1 MSAKIG
7 ADPVRPRCCT
17 SRRRALSLA
26 LLASLASAPAT
37 AIARGETATAQSQSA
52 VTPIAAHVA
61 EASRRFGIPEPWIW
75 AVMRVESAG
84 DVTAISHAGAM
95 GLMQIM
101 PGTWA
106 ELRARYRLGRD
117 PYDPRDNI
125 IAGAAYLRELHDR
138 YGNPTAMLA
147 AYNAGPGR
155 YDEHLATGRPLPR
168 ETRAYLTMLA
178 PMVGGAPARALAS
191 APADALAWTH
201 APLFSRP
208 VGVTSGTVSTP
219 SEAPRDEAGEI
230 PDPAPSEVEDSLF
243 VPLSGQQPS

>member
-1 MSAKIG
+1 L
-7 ADPVRPRCCT
+7 V
-17 SRRRALSLA
+17 
-26 LLASLASAPAT
+26 LLACLASAPA
-37 AIARGETATAQSQSA
+37 AASARGETVAARSQS
-52 VTPIAAHVA
+52 VVSPIAAHVA
-61 EASRRFGIPEPWIW
+61 EASRRFAIPERWIW

-84 DVTAISHAGAM
+84 DVGAISRAGAM

-106 ELRARYRLGRD
+106 ELRVRYRLGRN
-117 PYDPRDNI
+117 PYDPRDNV
-125 IAGAAYLRELHDR
+125 IAGTAYLRELHDR

-168 ETRAYLTMLA
+168 ETRAYLAMLT
-178 PMVGGAPARALAS
+178 PMVGGAPGRIAS
-191 APADALAWTH
+191 SPPADELAWTH

-208 VGVTSGTVSTP
+208 VNVASGAAP
-219 SEAPRDEAGEI
+219 EPPDAPQDGIGDPPEADA
-230 PDPAPSEVEDSLF
+230 SEVGDGLF

>member
-1 MSAKIG
+1 M
-7 ADPVRPRCCT
+7 RPRRCSAC
-17 SRRRALSLA
+17 RRALSLV
-26 LLASLASAPAT
+26 LLACLASAPAT
-37 AIARGETATAQSQSA
+37 AFARPKDEPSA
-52 VTPIAAHVA
+52 RASPVSPIAAHVA
-61 EASRRFGIPEPWIW
+61 EASRRFAIPERWIW

-84 DVTAISHAGAM
+84 DVSAISRAGAM

-106 ELRARYRLGRD
+106 DLRVRYRLGRN
-117 PYDPRDNI
+117 PYDPRDNV
-125 IAGAAYLRELHDR
+125 IAGTAYLRELHDR
-138 YGNPTAMLA
+138 YGNPIAMLA

-168 ETRAYLTMLA
+168 ETRAYLAMLA

-208 VGVTSGTVSTP
+208 VSVTSGTVSTP
-219 SEAPRDEAGEI
+219 SVAPRGDAGEI

-243 VPLSGQQPS
+243 VPLSGHQPS

>member
-1 MSAKIG
+1 M
-7 ADPVRPRCCT
+7 RPRRCT
-17 SRRRALSLA
+17 VCRRALSLV
-26 LLASLASAPAT
+26 LLACLTGAPAT
-37 AIARGETATAQSQSA
+37 VFARPKDEPSA
-52 VTPIAAHVA
+52 RPSPVSPIAAHVA
-61 EASRRFGIPEPWIW
+61 EASRRFAIPERWIW

-106 ELRARYRLGRD
+106 ELRARYRLGGN
-117 PYDPRDNI
+117 PYDPRDNV
-125 IAGAAYLRELHDR
+125 IAGTAYLRELHDR

-155 YDEHLATGRPLPR
+155 YDEHLATGRALPR
-168 ETRAYLTMLA
+168 ETRAYLAMLA
-178 PMVGGAPARALAS
+178 PMVGGAPARTDARP
-191 APADALAWTH
+191 PADALAWTH

-208 VGVTSGTVSTP
+208 VNVASG
-219 SEAPRDEAGEI
+219 AA
-230 PDPAPSEVEDSLF
+230 PAPSDPPLGDAGDPPEADASEVRDSLF

>member
-1 MSAKIG
+1 M
-7 ADPVRPRCCT
+7 
-17 SRRRALSLA
+17 LA
-26 LLASLASAPAT
+26 CLASAPAT
-37 AIARGETATAQSQSA
+37 AIARAETMAPESSSA
-52 VTPIAAHVA
+52 VAPITAHVA
-61 EASRRFGIPEPWIW
+61 EASRRFAIPERWIW

-106 ELRARYRLGRD
+106 ELRARYRLGRN

-125 IAGAAYLRELHDR
+125 IAGTAYLRELHDR

-155 YDEHLATGRPLPR
+155 YDDHLATGRPLPR
-168 ETRAYLTMLA
+168 ETSAYLAKLA

-191 APADALAWTH
+191 GPADALAWTH

-208 VGVTSGTVSTP
+208 VGITSSTVSTP
-219 SEAPRDEAGEI
+219 SEAPRDDAKNA
-230 PDPAPSEVEDSLF
+230 PDPVPREVEDGLF